1 MNRTAKQNL
10 AVAGLSLGVFVLVIL
25 LLSTAQDGPQSSYQE
40 KTSSFFTD
48 SSGTKAIYLVLQ
60 QFLPSAKRW
69 MKPLHLLPPPE
80 GGNATSLLI
89 IGPTD
94 PLDVAEAEALDRWIV
109 QGGQLILA
117 LQRPWHILEQAAE
130 QSPEPEPFL
139 LRHGF
144 SFTSAE
150 DVVSRFK
157 EYENPIGP
165 LLLGGSALRAG
176 EFTELFSD
184 QLYIKGAAKQLGS
197 GRIVVIADRQAW
209 SNDRL
214 AESRNSVW
222 LVSTVFSWSNGR
234 LLIDE
239 YHHGFQS
246 SRGPV
251 SLILS
256 FITSSWGLVF
266 VQLAAAGLLLVWLRG
281 RRFGPVIDLPA
292 ERRQDPL
299 SRVESLATLLTTA
312 KATSFALQSVHQLLL
327 HRLWQLR
334 FGTLSVRPHTKAE
347 RGIGK
352 NVFSADYRS
361 LLRDQEQGNAPSEE
375 ELLRAAREAGKII
388 QEYKSGR

>member
-1 MNRTAKQNL
+1 MNRTGKQNL

-25 LLSTAQDGPQSSYQE
+25 LLSTAQKGPQSSYRG

-48 SSGTKAIYLVLQ
+48 SSGTRAIYLVLQ

-80 GGNATSLLI
+80 GGNATSLLV

-94 PLDVAEAEALDRWIV
+94 PLDPAEAEALDHWIF

-117 LQRPWHILEQAAE
+117 LQQPWPIIKQETE
-130 QSPEPEPFL
+130 QSREPESFL

-144 SFTSAE
+144 SFTSAA
-150 DVVSRFK
+150 DVISRFK

-165 LLLGGSALRAG
+165 LLLGGSALLAG
-176 EFTELFSD
+176 ESTELFSD
-184 QLYIKGAAKQLGS
+184 QLYVKGAAKRLGA

-222 LVSTVFSWSNGR
+222 LVSTVFAWDNGR

-246 SRGPV
+246 SRGPLA
-251 SLILS
+251 LILS
-256 FITSSWGLVF
+256 FITSFWGLVF
-266 VQLAAAGLLLVWLRG
+266 AQLAVAGFLLIWLRG
-281 RRFGPVIDLPA
+281 RRFGPAIELPA
-292 ERRQDPL
+292 KRAQDPL
-299 SRVESLATLLTTA
+299 SRVDSLATLLTTA
-312 KATSFALQSVHQLLL
+312 RATSFSFQSVHQLLL

-334 FGTLSVRPHTKAE
+334 FGTLSVRPHPKAE

-361 LLRDQEQGNAPSEE
+361 LLRGQEQGKAPSEE

>member
-1 MNRTAKQNL
+1 MNRAGKQNL
-10 AVAGLSLGVFVLVIL
+10 AVAGLSLGVFALVIL
-25 LLSTAQDGPQSSYQE
+25 LLSTAQNGPQSSYQE

-48 SSGTKAIYLVLQ
+48 SSGTKAIFLVLQ
-60 QFLPSAKRW
+60 EFLPSAKRW

-80 GGNATSLLI
+80 RSNATNLLI

-94 PLDVAEAEALDRWIV
+94 PLDPAEAEALDRWIAR
-109 QGGQLILA
+109 GGQLILA
-117 LQRPWHILEQAAE
+117 LQRPWHILEQEAE
-130 QSPEPEPFL
+130 QRPEPESFL

-144 SFTSAE
+144 SFASAE
-150 DVVSRFK
+150 DVVSAFK
-157 EYENPIGP
+157 EYDNPIGG

-184 QLYIKGAAKQLGS
+184 QLYIKGAEKQLGS

-214 AESRNSVW
+214 AESRNAVW
-222 LVSTVFSWSNGR
+222 LVSTVSSWGNGR

-256 FITSSWGLVF
+256 FITSFWGLVF
-266 VQLAAAGLLLVWLRG
+266 VQLAVAGLLLIWLRG

-292 ERRQDPL
+292 RRRQDPL
-299 SRVESLATLLTTA
+299 RRMESLATLLTTA

-327 HRLWQLR
+327 RRLWQLR
-334 FGTLSVRPHTKAE
+334 FGTLSVRPHTKME
-347 RGIGK
+347 RQIGK

-361 LLRDQEQGNAPSEE
+361 LLRRQEEGKAPSEE